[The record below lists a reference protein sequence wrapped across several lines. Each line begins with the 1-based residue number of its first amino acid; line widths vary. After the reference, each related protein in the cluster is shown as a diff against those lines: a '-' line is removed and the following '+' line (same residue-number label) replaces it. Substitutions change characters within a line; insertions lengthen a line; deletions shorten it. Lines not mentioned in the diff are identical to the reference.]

1 MAKGNFTHMW
11 TQAVNCRWISMK
23 TNETWQPHT
32 ISTKCGLDKID
43 AHYPMVDHHLAHFLV
58 AINWI
63 SFLHFSGQ
71 TQVNHWTGCN
81 LQETMALVWF
91 SHFSH
96 WVWAMGLSIGFLQ
109 KFSNSGTTHSMCS
122 CHSQLPPWRQ
132 RCVQRSFTASDSCTA
147 TPAPSGI

>member
-1 MAKGNFTHMW
+1 MW

-71 TQVNHWTGCN
+71 TQVNHWIGCN
-81 LQETMALVWF
+81 LQETMALY
-91 SHFSH
+91 
-96 WVWAMGLSIGFLQ
+96 GFLTFLIEYGLWDFPLVSY

-147 TPAPSGI
+147 TPSPSGI